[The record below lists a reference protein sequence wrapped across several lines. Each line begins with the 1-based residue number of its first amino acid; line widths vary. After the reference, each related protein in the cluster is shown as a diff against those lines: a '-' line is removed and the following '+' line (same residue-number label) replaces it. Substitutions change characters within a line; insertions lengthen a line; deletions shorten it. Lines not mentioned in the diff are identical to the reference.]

1 MPGRI
6 RIQIAFRSDDMK
18 TIEKLTLLRE
28 WMTKKGAD
36 ICYVPSSDAH
46 MSEYTGLHWRSRAWL
61 TGFAG
66 SAGTAVIT
74 ADDAGLWTDGRY
86 FIQAEKEL
94 QGSGI
99 RLFKMGEPGVAT
111 CEEWIAGQI
120 GEGGRIAADGRVL
133 SVDSRK
139 ALEKALTGKSAVFL
153 TDADPFEAIWNDRPD
168 ISPDPVFVHEEI
180 YAGESRGHKLME
192 LRTKMAKGKGDY
204 YILTATDEICWL
216 FNIRGSDVPYNPFVT
231 AFALIGREDAILFA
245 NPRKFDEEVRKVLSG
260 DRIEIRDYDAVYD
273 TVHALEGNLS
283 LLYDPEKTNVR
294 IAGSVRPEI
303 RVTETESLVIPM
315 KAVKN
320 DTEIKNIRDSY
331 LKDATALVRLFKWIQ
346 DNVSKRP
353 ITELEVDEKGLE
365 FRSELPLFKGLSF
378 GTIAA
383 YGKNAAMMHY
393 APKPESKAVLEPHG
407 FFLLDS
413 GCQFL
418 NGTTDITRT
427 LALGELTGEEK
438 TDFTLTLKSL
448 IALSSAKFL
457 YGATGPNLDV
467 LARMPMWQ
475 NGMDYKCGT
484 GHGVGYFSTVHEAP
498 QRFAKTASGAK
509 LEKGMIITVEPGV
522 YKEGKHGIR
531 TENTLLV
538 VEDGTTSDGTFMRFE
553 TLCYLPIDLK
563 AIVPGMLSD
572 FEKDWLNRY
581 HADVY
586 SKLSPFLDDE
596 HKGWLK
602 DQTAPIML

>member
-1 MPGRI
+1 
-6 RIQIAFRSDDMK
+6 MK
-18 TIEKLTLLRE
+18 TTEKLKLLRE
-28 WMTKKGAD
+28 WMMDKGAD

-61 TGFAG
+61 TGFTG

-94 QGSGI
+94 DGSGI
-99 RLFKMGEPGVAT
+99 RLFKMGEAGVPT
-111 CEEWIAGQI
+111 CEDWIAGQI

-133 SVDSRK
+133 SIDNRRT
-139 ALEKALTGKSAVFL
+139 LEKALTGKPAVFL
-153 TDADPFEAIWNDRPD
+153 TDSDPFETVWSDRPE

-180 YAGESRGHKLME
+180 YAGRSRGEKLAKV
-192 LRTKMAKGKGDY
+192 RAGMAHARADY
-204 YILTATDEICWL
+204 YVLTAVDEICWL

-231 AFALIGREDAILFA
+231 AFALIGREEAILFA
-245 NPRKFDEEVRKVLSG
+245 NLRKFPDEVRRNLSK
-260 DRIEIRDYDAVYD
+260 DRIDIKEYDAVYEA
-273 TVHALEGNLS
+273 VRGLEGSVS

-294 IAGSVRPEI
+294 ITGSIRPEI
-303 RVTETESLVIPM
+303 RVIEGESLVIPM
-315 KAVKN
+315 KAIKN
-320 DTEIKNIRDSY
+320 DTEIRNIRDSY
-331 LKDATALVRLFKWIQ
+331 LKDATALVRLFKWI
-346 DNVSKRP
+346 DDTVSKRP
-353 ITELEVDEKGLE
+353 VTELEVDEKGLE
-365 FRSELPLFKGLSF
+365 FRRELPLFKGLSF

-383 YGKNAAMMHY
+383 YGRNAAMMHY
-393 APKPESKAVLEPHG
+393 APKPESNAVLEPHG

-427 LALGELTGEEK
+427 IALGELTEEEK

-475 NGMDYKCGT
+475 RGMDYKCGT

-498 QRFAKTASGAK
+498 QRFAKTAAGAR

-531 TENTLLV
+531 TENTLLI
-538 VEDGTTSDGTFMRFE
+538 VEDGMTHDGTFMRFE
-553 TLCYLPIDLK
+553 TLCFLPIDLR
-563 AIVPGMLSD
+563 AIVPGMLDD
-572 FEKDWLNRY
+572 FEKGWLNRY

-586 SKLSPFLDDE
+586 DKLSPFLDEE
-596 HKGWLK
+596 HKSWLK
-602 DQTAPIML
+602 DQTAPIMI

>member
-1 MPGRI
+1 
-6 RIQIAFRSDDMK
+6 MK
-18 TIEKLTLLRE
+18 TTEKLTLLRN
-28 WMTKKGAD
+28 WMTENGAD

-61 TGFAG
+61 TGFTG
-66 SAGTAVIT
+66 SAGTAVVT

-94 QGSGI
+94 EGSGI
-99 RLFKMGEPGVAT
+99 RLFRMGEPDVPDCG
-111 CEEWIAGQI
+111 EWIAGQI
-120 GEGGRIAADGRVL
+120 KDGGRIAVDGRVL
-133 SVDSRK
+133 SADNKRT
-139 ALEKALTGKSAVFL
+139 LEKALDGKHAAFL
-153 TDADPFEAIWNDRPD
+153 TGADPFESIWIDRPG

-180 YAGESRGHKLME
+180 YAGKSRGRKLEEVRAEMV
-192 LRTKMAKGKGDY
+192 KSGADY
-204 YILTATDEICWL
+204 YILTAADEICWL

-231 AFALIGREDAILFA
+231 AFALIGREEAILFA
-245 NPRKFDEEVRKVLSG
+245 NPGKFPEEVRKELNCDG
-260 DRIEIRDYDAVYD
+260 IEIREYDAIYD
-273 TVHALEGNLS
+273 AVHALEGETSVLC
-283 LLYDPEKTNVR
+283 DPEKTNVR
-294 IAGSVRPEI
+294 IAESIRPEI
-303 RVTETESLVIPM
+303 RVITADSLVIPM

-320 DTEIKNIRDSY
+320 ETEIRNIRDSY
-331 LKDATALVRLFKWIQ
+331 LKDATALVRLFKWIG
-346 DNVSKRP
+346 DNVPIKP
-353 ITELEVDEKGLE
+353 ITELEVDGKGLE
-365 FRSELPLFKGLSF
+365 FRRELPHFKGLSF

-383 YGKNAAMMHY
+383 CGKNAAMMHY
-393 APKPESKAVLEPHG
+393 APKPESNAVLEPRG

-418 NGTTDITRT
+418 TGTTDITRT
-427 LALGELTGEEK
+427 IALGELTEEEK

-467 LARMPMWQ
+467 LARMPMWRQ
-475 NGMDYKCGT
+475 GMDYKCGT

-498 QRFAKTASGAK
+498 QRFAKTAAGAK

-538 VEDGTTSDGTFMRFE
+538 VEDETTPDGRFMRFE
-553 TLCYLPIDLK
+553 TLCFLPVDLR
-563 AIVPGMLSD
+563 AIVPAMLSD
-572 FEKDWLNRY
+572 FERDWLNRY

-586 SKLSPFLDDE
+586 AKLSPFLDEE
-596 HKGWLK
+596 HKAWLK
-602 DQTAPIML
+602 DQTAPL

>member
-1 MPGRI
+1 MNMLR
-6 RIQIAFRSDDMK
+6 RIQIERTCRSDDMK
-18 TIEKLTLLRE
+18 TTEKLGLLRK
-28 WMTKKGAD
+28 WMAEKGAD

-61 TGFAG
+61 TGFTG

-94 QGSGI
+94 EGSGI
-99 RLFKMGEPGVAT
+99 RLFRMGEAGVPT
-111 CEEWIAGQI
+111 CEEWIAGQA

-133 SVDSRK
+133 SIDNRK
-139 ALEKALTGKSAVFL
+139 ALEKALAGRSAVFL
-153 TDADPFEAIWNDRPD
+153 TESDPFETIWSDRPE

-180 YAGESRGHKLME
+180 YAGKSRGEKLAAVRAE
-192 LRTKMAKGKGDY
+192 MAKCKADY
-204 YILTATDEICWL
+204 YILTAVDEICWL
-216 FNIRGSDVPYNPFVT
+216 LNIRGSDVPYNPFVT
-231 AFALIGREDAILFA
+231 AFALIGREDAFLFA
-245 NPRKFDEEVRKVLSG
+245 NSRKFTDEVRRDLNK
-260 DRIEIRDYDAVYD
+260 DRIYIKEYD
-273 TVHALEGNLS
+273 TVYEAVQGLEGNAA

-294 IAGSVRPEI
+294 IAGSIRPEI
-303 RVTETESLVIPM
+303 RVIEGESLVIPM

-331 LKDATALVRLFKWIQ
+331 LKDATALVRLFKWI
-346 DNVSKRP
+346 DDTVSKSP
-353 ITELEVDEKGLE
+353 VTELEVDAKGLE
-365 FRSELPLFKGLSF
+365 FRKELPLFKGLSF

-383 YGKNAAMMHY
+383 CGRNAAMMHY
-393 APKPESKAVLEPHG
+393 APKPESNAVLEPHG
-407 FFLLDS
+407 LFLLDS

-427 LALGELTGEEK
+427 LALGELTEEEK

-475 NGMDYKCGT
+475 RGMDYKCGT

-498 QRFAKTASGAK
+498 QRFAKTAAGVK
-509 LEKGMIITVEPGV
+509 LEKGMVITVEPGV

-538 VEDGTTSDGTFMRFE
+538 VEDGTTPDGIFMRFE
-553 TLCYLPIDLK
+553 TLCFLPIDLH
-563 AIVPGMLSD
+563 AIVPAMLTD
-572 FEKDWLNRY
+572 FERDWLNRY

-586 SKLSPFLDDE
+586 LKLSPFLDE
-596 HKGWLK
+596 ECKGWLE
-602 DQTAPIML
+602 DQTAQL

>member
-1 MPGRI
+1 
-6 RIQIAFRSDDMK
+6 MK

-28 WMTKKGAD
+28 WMKEKGAD

-61 TGFAG
+61 TGFGG

-99 RLFKMGEPGVAT
+99 RLFKMGEPGVPT
-111 CEEWIAGQI
+111 CEEWIAGEI
-120 GEGGRIAADGRVL
+120 AEGGRIAADGRVL
-133 SVDSRK
+133 SAESRRT
-139 ALEKALTGKSAVFL
+139 LEKTLARKQAVFL
-153 TDADPFEAIWNDRPD
+153 TDADPFEAIWSDRPE
-168 ISPDPVFVHEEI
+168 ISSDPVFVHEEM
-180 YAGESRGHKLME
+180 YAGKSRNRKLAE
-192 LRTKMAKGKGDY
+192 VRAEMAKSGADY

-216 FNIRGSDVPYNPFVT
+216 FNIRSSDVPYNPFVT
-231 AFALIGREDAILFA
+231 AFALIGREEAILFA
-245 NPRKFDEEVRKVLSG
+245 NPRKFDDKVREVLNG
-260 DRIEIRDYDAVYD
+260 DGIEIREYGAVYD
-273 TVHALEGNLS
+273 AVHALEGDTS
-283 LLYDPEKTNVR
+283 VLYDPEKTNVR
-294 IAGSVRPEI
+294 IASSIRPGI
-303 RVTETESLVIPM
+303 RVIEAGSLVIPM

-320 DTEIKNIRDSY
+320 DTEIRNIRDSY
-331 LKDATALVRLFKWIQ
+331 LKDATALVRLFKWI
-346 DNVSKRP
+346 DDTVSKKSV
-353 ITELEVDEKGLE
+353 TELEVDEKGIE
-365 FRSELPLFKGLSF
+365 FRKELPLFKDLSF

-383 YGKNAAMMHY
+383 YGRNAAMMHY
-393 APKPESKAVLEPHG
+393 APKPESNAVLEPHG

-427 LALGELTGEEK
+427 ISLGELTDEEK
-438 TDFTLTLKSL
+438 KDFTLTLKSL

-467 LARMPMWQ
+467 LARMPMWEC
-475 NGMDYKCGT
+475 GMDYKCGT

-498 QRFAKTASGAK
+498 QRFAKAAAGTR

-538 VEDGTTSDGTFMRFE
+538 IEDETTSDGTFMRFE
-553 TLCYLPIDLK
+553 TLCFLPIDLR
-563 AIVPGMLSD
+563 AIVPGMLSS

-581 HADVY
+581 HTDVY
-586 SKLSPFLDDE
+586 SKLSPFLDEE
-596 HKGWLK
+596 HKLWLK
-602 DQTAPIML
+602 DQTAPL

>member
-1 MPGRI
+1 
-6 RIQIAFRSDDMK
+6 MK
-18 TIEKLTLLRE
+18 TTEKLTLLRE
-28 WMTKKGAD
+28 WMKENGAD

-61 TGFAG
+61 TGFSG
-66 SAGTAVIT
+66 SAGTAVVT

-99 RLFKMGEPGVAT
+99 RLFRMGEPGVPG
-111 CEEWIAGQI
+111 CEEWIAGKI
-120 GEGGRIAADGRVL
+120 PEGGRIAADGRVL
-133 SVDSRK
+133 SADSLKTLKK
-139 ALEKALTGKSAVFL
+139 AVLRKSAVFL
-153 TDADPFEAIWNDRPD
+153 TDADPFETIWSDRPE
-168 ISPDPVFVHEEI
+168 IAPDPVFVHEEI
-180 YAGESRGHKLME
+180 YAGESRVEKRME
-192 LRTKMAKGKGDY
+192 VRAEMAKHQADY
-204 YILTATDEICWL
+204 YILTAVDEICWL
-216 FNIRGSDVPYNPFVT
+216 FNIRGSDVPFNPFVT
-231 AFALIGREDAILFA
+231 AFALVGRETAVLFA
-245 NPRKFDEEVRKVLSG
+245 NPMKFTDEVRKVLADDG
-260 DRIEIRDYDAVYD
+260 IDIRDYEAVYD
-273 TVHALEGNLS
+273 TVHALSGNLS
-283 LLYDPEKTNVR
+283 VLYDPEKTNVR
-294 IAGSVRPEI
+294 IAGSIRPEI
-303 RVTETESLVIPM
+303 RVIEADSLVIPM

-320 DTEIKNIRDSY
+320 LTEIRNIRDSY

-346 DNVSKRP
+346 DNVSKKSV
-353 ITELEVDEKGLE
+353 TELEVDEKGLE
-365 FRSELPLFKGLSF
+365 FRRELPLFKGLSF

-393 APKPESKAVLEPHG
+393 APKPESNSVLEPHG

-427 LALGELTGEEK
+427 IALGELTDEEK
-438 TDFTLTLKSL
+438 TDFTLTFKSL

-475 NGMDYKCGT
+475 RGMDYKCGT

-498 QRFAKTASGAK
+498 QRFAKTAAGAR

-538 VEDGTTSDGTFMRFE
+538 IEDETTSDGMFMRFE
-553 TLCYLPIDLK
+553 TLCFLPIDLRG
-563 AIVPGMLSD
+563 IVPSMLSD
-572 FEKDWLNRY
+572 FEKDWLNSY

-586 SKLSPFLDDE
+586 RKLSPLLDEE
-596 HKGWLK
+596 HRIWLR